1 MRVLV
6 PFEASDPKTRLDSRL
21 DADERT
27 AFARA
32 MLTDVLDAVREAG
45 HDPHVLATASVD
57 LPAPT
62 AVDDRP
68 LSTAVNDRLAGA
80 TPLAVVVAD
89 LALVTPGALD
99 RLLSTPG
106 DVALAP
112 GRGGGTNGLVVRH
125 PDFRV
130 DFHGASYRDHRAA
143 AESLGTVGVVDSMRL
158 ATDVDEP
165 ADLVE
170 VLLHG
175 EGAAAAWVGERFEL
189 DVGDGRVGIRRR

>member
-1 MRVLV
+1 MLV